1 MASVVVDTSA
11 VLALI
16 NAEPGA
22 DRVAGEI
29 HGAAISTVNLA
40 EVITKLVIRGASLED
55 ASGNLAVFRFAIFD
69 FTRALAEAAG
79 ALLSKTHRHG
89 LSLGDR
95 ACLALGEAERLPVLT
110 ADRSWREIKVAC
122 EVRLIR

>member
-16 NAEPGA
+16 HSEPGA
-22 DRVAGEI
+22 DRVAAEI
-29 HGAAISTVNLA
+29 YGAAISTVNLA
-40 EVITKLVIRGASLED
+40 EVITKLVARGTSVEVA
-55 ASGNLAVFRFAIFD
+55 AGNVAIFRFAIFD

-79 ALLSKTHRHG
+79 ALVTRTRRHG

-110 ADRSWREIKVAC
+110 ADKSWREVKVTC